1 MSVEELVGE
10 QEANYS
16 VLRFV
21 ADLLTLT
28 RLAIAISIVC
38 LGLLFGPVALR
49 AAIILVF
56 VGWLTDTF
64 DGPIARNARSRQTW
78 VSRVDVPADIAL
90 VFSFFLFI
98 VITGLY
104 PIIPAL
110 ALVAGAGLI
119 VFLRPTYPVV
129 QMVTA
134 PFSALPI
141 VLSFYAGW
149 LVGGIY
155 IVFLAALV
163 ILRWDRLTG
172 DARTAR
178 REAASLSGAESE
190 DE

>member
-1 MSVEELVGE
+1 MTVDELVGE

-28 RLAIAISIVC
+28 RLAIAVFIVC
-38 LGLLFGPVALR
+38 LGLFFGPVALR

-64 DGPIARNARSRQTW
+64 DGPLARSSGSRQTW
-78 VSRVDVPADIAL
+78 VSRVDAPADIAL
-90 VFSFFLFI
+90 IFSFYLFI

-110 ALVAGAGLI
+110 GLVAAAALI
-119 VFLRPTYPVV
+119 VLVRPTYQVV
-129 QMVTA
+129 QMVAA

-155 IVFLAALV
+155 VVFLAALV

-172 DARTAR
+172 YARDARG
-178 REAASLSGAESE
+178 EAASRMSGERE
-190 DE
+190 E